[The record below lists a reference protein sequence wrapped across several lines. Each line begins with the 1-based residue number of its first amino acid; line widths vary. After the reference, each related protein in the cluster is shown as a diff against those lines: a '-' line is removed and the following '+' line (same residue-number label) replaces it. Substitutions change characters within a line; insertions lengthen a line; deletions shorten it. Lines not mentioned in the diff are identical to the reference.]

1 MTLVQT
7 SGKYIYQ
14 VPAMETA
21 VDYTKFLTEYLSQD
35 SKWVELFKSTGQV
48 ITNETENPLNQLLR
62 IRDAAS
68 CPTVYQQ
75 LNNRMLGFN
84 IPTTGYSNDEA
95 YLTMKTLGN
104 FYITRQASYAF
115 LNYLSFIKNTLLE
128 AVPLWAQSAT
138 DSVED
143 LIPYKEIS
151 GVSYL
156 PTKISVLDGGK
167 GFSIGDTIDIPN
179 TGEVLVTSVNEDG
192 MIETYNT
199 TLSTNSSKTNMAGKI
214 TKGYTTSGSGTGAS
228 FLVTSNSTIPSNYFP
243 TVYYDVAYNISEY
256 VVDEAIIKEFIIALQ
271 PAHLVLRKFEAY
283 TDTSL
288 PIAALPIAQIFSYTG
303 VNFTGTI

>member
-7 SGKYIYQ
+7 SGKYTYQ

-21 VDYTKFLTEYLSQD
+21 IDYTKFLTEYLSQD

-68 CPTVYQQ
+68 CPTVYQL

-156 PTKISVLDGGK
+156 PTNISVLDGGK

-228 FLVTSNSTIPSNYFP
+228 FLVASNSTIPSNYFS
-243 TVYYDVAYNISEY
+243 TVYYDVAYDSSEFT
-256 VVDEAIIKEFIIALQ
+256 VDEAVIKEFIIALQ
-271 PAHLVLRKFEAY
+271 PAHLVFRKFEAY
-283 TDTSL
+283 TDVTL
-288 PIAALPIAQIFSYTG
+288 PIEMTPIFQIFSYTG
-303 VNFTGTI
+303 VKFTGTI